1 MLELGPLKQTR
12 NMIAQSKKHNFKI
25 APLYR
30 VAAGL
35 FILSSLSGCVGLAV
49 GAGATAGTAAMQERG
64 LGGAIDDTVIH
75 AKITE
80 TYYSNDVR
88 FKLIATKVHEGRVLL
103 TGTVPKPEDRIDA
116 VRHAWKVKGV
126 KTVIN
131 EVLVEDDSSILDLA
145 RDKWITAQL
154 RLKITFDGKIKA
166 INYAFDSVNGT
177 VYLMGIAQNETELSL
192 VRNHAR
198 NIDYVRRVV
207 SHVRIKDPTT
217 G

>member
-1 MLELGPLKQTR
+1 MT
-12 NMIAQSKKHNFKI
+12 AQSKQQTFRR
-25 APLYR
+25 AQLYR
-30 VAAGL
+30 AVAGL

-88 FKLIATKVHEGRVLL
+88 FRLIAAKVHEGRVLL
-103 TGTVPKPEDRIDA
+103 TGTVPKPDDRIEA
-116 VRHAWKVKGV
+116 VRYAWKVDGV

-131 EVLVEDDSSILDLA
+131 EILVEDDSSILDLA
-145 RDKWITAQL
+145 RDKWVSAQL

-166 INYAFDSVNGT
+166 INYAIDTVNGT
-177 VYLMGIAQNETELSL
+177 VYLMGVAQNETELDL

-198 NIDYVRRVV
+198 NLEYVRRVV
-207 SHVRIKDPTT
+207 SHVRFKDPKTN
-217 G
+217 

>member
-1 MLELGPLKQTR
+1 
-12 NMIAQSKKHNFKI
+12 MIAHNSKRTAHQKRF
-25 APLYR
+25 YR
-30 VAAGL
+30 GLAGL
-35 FILSSLSGCVGLAV
+35 LILGSLSGCVGLAV

-88 FKLIATKVHEGRVLL
+88 FKLVAAKVHEGRVLL
-103 TGTVPKPEDRIDA
+103 TGTVPKPEDRIEA
-116 VRHAWKVKGV
+116 VRHAWKVNGV

-131 EVLVEDDSSILDLA
+131 EILVEDDSGILDLA
-145 RDKWITAQL
+145 RDKWVSTQL

-166 INYAFDSVNGT
+166 INYAIDTVNGT
-177 VYLMGIAQNETELSL
+177 VYLMGIAQNDVELDL

-198 NIDYVRRVV
+198 TLKYVRRVV
-207 SHVRIKDPTT
+207 SHVRIKDSTAS
-217 G
+217 